1 MFTDKQLL
9 RLQTI
14 EWIAPTIYVWV
25 RKHAIDVEYNDLTPL
40 QRKTL
45 HIIADMPRKEQEQY
59 VIIDDMLVETP
70 TKVKYYAKTTGK
82 WTKRQLIKANY
93 NNRK

>member
-59 VIIDDMLVETP
+59 VIIDDTLVKAP
-70 TKVKYYAKTTGK
+70 TNTENYTIVKGQ
-82 WTKRQLIKANY
+82 WVKRQLLNY
-93 NNRK
+93 NK